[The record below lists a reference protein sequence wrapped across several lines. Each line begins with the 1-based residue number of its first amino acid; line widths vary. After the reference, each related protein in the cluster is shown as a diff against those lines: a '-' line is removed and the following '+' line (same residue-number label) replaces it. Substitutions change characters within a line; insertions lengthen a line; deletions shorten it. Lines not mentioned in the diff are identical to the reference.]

1 MDQDFDSSI
10 SISTTTTYTIS
21 EYIKA
26 AAVVSNIDIEWEING
41 DLMGKEAIDGVVHYL
56 VPWKLTLIPEHEIYT
71 PELICSFEKKF
82 QVRTYKQVKGARVR
96 KKATAKYPKSKGR
109 CE

>member
-10 SISTTTTYTIS
+10 SVPTTTTYATS
-21 EYIKA
+21 EYIEA
-26 AAVVSNIDIEWEING
+26 AAVVSNVDMEWEIDG
-41 DLMGKEAIDGVVHYL
+41 DLMGKEVIDGVVHYL
-56 VPWKLTLIPEHEIYT
+56 VPWKPTLVPEHEIYA
-71 PELICSFEKKF
+71 PELIRSFEKKF
-82 QVRTYKQVKGARVR
+82 QVRTYKQVKGARVT